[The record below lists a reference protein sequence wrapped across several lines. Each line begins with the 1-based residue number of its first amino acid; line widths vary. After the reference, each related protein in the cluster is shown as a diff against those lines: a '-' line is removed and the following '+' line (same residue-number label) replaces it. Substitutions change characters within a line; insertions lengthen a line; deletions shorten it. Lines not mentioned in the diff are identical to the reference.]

1 MISRD
6 FRLLSVT
13 MYVFHAVQVGFVPC
27 MRWGS
32 CRSGARYS
40 VQSAKPHRAWS
51 SNAQILGQIQGKAG
65 HITRKEMEDI
75 RNAQQEALV
84 TENPLCF
91 AAEALASKG

>member
-1 MISRD
+1 
-6 FRLLSVT
+6 

-40 VQSAKPHRAWS
+40 AQSAKP
-51 SNAQILGQIQGKAG
+51 QIQGKAS
-65 HITRKEMEDI
+65 HIKRKEMEDI

-84 TENPLCF
+84 TESPLRF
-91 AAEALASKG
+91 AAEALGSTG